1 MWGFTGG
8 CHYTG
13 ACLNYQQKCGTCPA
27 LGSDQPHDLSRQL
40 WNRKAKAWQNLNL
53 HIVCISQWLADCAQ
67 QSSLFQN
74 FDIRVIPNAVDT
86 HQFRPHPKAVVRS
99 LLNLPLHKKIILF
112 GATRALAD
120 KRKGAKYLLEATTH
134 ISQSSSSAET
144 ELLIFG
150 ASEPSRSLNFG
161 LKANYVGN
169 IHDNLTLAL
178 IYAAADVM
186 VISSIEEAFGLTAA
200 EALACGTPVV
210 CFDVGGLKDI
220 VDHQENGY
228 RAVCFDAND
237 LARGI
242 HWVLE
247 NPERWSK
254 LSSQASS
261 KANSCFSQ
269 AVQAKSYIN
278 LCQEILESNC

>member
-1 MWGFTGG
+1 
-8 CHYTG
+8 
-13 ACLNYQQKCGTCPA
+13 
-27 LGSDQPHDLSRQL
+27 
-40 WNRKAKAWQNLNL
+40 
-53 HIVCISQWLADCAQ
+53 
-67 QSSLFQN
+67 
-74 FDIRVIPNAVDT
+74 
-86 HQFRPHPKAVVRS
+86 
-99 LLNLPLHKKIILF
+99 
-112 GATRALAD
+112 
-120 KRKGAKYLLEATTH
+120 
-134 ISQSSSSAET
+134 
-144 ELLIFG
+144 LIFG

-269 AVQAKSYIN
+269 AVQDKSYIN